1 MLKIKDN
8 VDLKE
13 LEKFEF
19 KYNDEFGV
27 GIYVKSRWYE
37 EKVNDT
43 IYGKSKQ
50 SFSKRI
56 ALFEKDR
63 KIIDSYSSQTKMDY
77 DTLFDLIQAGLVEKV
92 EGE

>member
-8 VDLKE
+8 ISLKE
-13 LEKFEF
+13 LEKFGF
-19 KYNDEFGV
+19 KYDDEFGV

-37 EKVNDT
+37 EEANDF
-43 IYGKSKQ
+43 IYGKFKQ

-63 KIIDSYSSQTKMDY
+63 KILDSYSSQTKMDY